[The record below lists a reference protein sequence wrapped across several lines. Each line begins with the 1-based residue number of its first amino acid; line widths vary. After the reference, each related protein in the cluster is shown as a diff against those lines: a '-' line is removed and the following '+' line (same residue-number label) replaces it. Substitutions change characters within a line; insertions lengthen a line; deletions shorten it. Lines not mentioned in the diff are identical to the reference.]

1 VGLALLVLASRVG
14 AQELDLHVARGPHY
28 AGVPIE
34 IELRALGFEE
44 DPQPEARAP
53 APARGG
59 LELLD
64 VAPNVSS
71 SITIVDGRISQTKTV
86 EFVYRFRLLVSQ
98 PGPLEVGPFQ
108 VSQGSVVRTA
118 PALSLEVRGVPESDR
133 MRVELRL
140 PSSPLYVGAR
150 VPVALQFWLEKEF
163 RSRVHAYRLHA
174 PLFDLSDVLRFLDA
188 SEVAGGTPVS
198 VETASG
204 TLKLQ
209 GRVRE
214 EISQGRRYTVV
225 SVERTVV
232 PLQAGSHPIPPASL
246 LVDEA
251 TRWKRDLFGRR
262 RATHVAKWRTRDRPR
277 TLEVRPLP
285 AAGRPDSF
293 AGAVGRGFALEVTAE
308 RSVVQVGEPITLTF
322 TLRGEGNLETV
333 GFPPLD
339 AEGLLPPASFRVP
352 DTELT
357 GDFDGTQK
365 RFTAVVRVLDER
377 VEEIPA
383 LTYAWF
389 NPETQSYETTHS
401 RPIALAVRHA
411 RMVGAGDVIHAEA
424 GETAQQPSAARRP
437 EAPQAKNDRFLS
449 TDADLAIESDV
460 TRLLHHSGGGWGEA
474 WLSGGLYAGSGLVL
488 LAALWDRR
496 RRSVDPARL
505 QRRKALEAELRRI
518 REASRRPALEATAE
532 LADALRRMLAKVPEA
547 RSGEIERVLAE
558 CDAWNYAPAA
568 LRGTATLDASV
579 HERAVAIAERLVE
592 RAG

>member
-133 MRVELRL
+133 
-140 PSSPLYVGAR
+140 
-150 VPVALQFWLEKEF
+150 
-163 RSRVHAYRLHA
+163 SRVHAYRLHA

-225 SVERTVV
+225 SVERTAV

-389 NPETQSYETTHS
+389 NPETQRYETTHS